1 LRRAFRADIAFT
13 DMSEDPDPRENK
25 RHPRLNPRLIGHGE
39 AEAAMIAGWASG
51 KLHHAWLIGGARG
64 IGKATLAYRFARFLF
79 ANPVPPP
86 AGAGLPGDLAVGE
99 DEPAFRHM
107 AARSLPDLLV
117 IEPSYDAKKKVVRA
131 EIGVEEA
138 RKTTEFFART
148 AVGAGWRVAIVDAA
162 DDLNPNS
169 ANALLKVIEEPP
181 QRAVFL
187 IVAHAP
193 GRLLATIRSRCRRLD
208 LPALTAEEVEEVLS
222 GLPEGKKKA
231 APKTL
236 GNAIALSGGSPG
248 RALELADSEAAKAFS
263 GFEAALAA
271 ARHRDTE
278 HINAIAASLGG
289 RASLRDYHLFA
300 SLMSDWVARRG
311 VSAAKEGRPR
321 MAQRWAE
328 AHAGIGHSLR
338 ETNTLNLD
346 RRETLLRAFFTL
358 ASIDASGRDN
368 P

>member
-1 LRRAFRADIAFT
+1 MSD
-13 DMSEDPDPRENK
+13 DKSEDPDPRQT
-25 RHPRLNPRLIGHGE
+25 RLHPRLNPRLIGHGE
-39 AEAAMIAGWASG
+39 AESALIAGWASG

-79 ANPVPPP
+79 ARPVPPP

-99 DEPAFRHM
+99 DQQAFRHM

-117 IEPSYDAKKKVVRA
+117 IEPSYDLKKKVVRA
-131 EIGVEEA
+131 EIGVDEA

-148 AVGAGWRVAIVDAA
+148 AVGGGWRVAIVDAA

-169 ANALLKVIEEPP
+169 ANALLKIIEEPP
-181 QRAVFL
+181 QRTVFL
-187 IVAHAP
+187 IVAHSP

-208 LPALTAEEVEEVLS
+208 LLPLTTGEVEAVLS
-222 GLPEGKKKA
+222 GLPDGKKKA
-231 APKTL
+231 AAKAIDT
-236 GNAIALSGGSPG
+236 AIALSSGSPG
-248 RALELADSEAAKAFS
+248 RALELAGSAAAKAFS
-263 GFEAALAA
+263 GFEAAMAA
-271 ARHRDTE
+271 ARHHDTE
-278 HINAIAASLGG
+278 QLDAIAASLGG
-289 RASLRDYHLFA
+289 RASLGDYHLFA

-311 VSAAKEGRPR
+311 VAEAKAGRPR
-321 MAQRWAE
+321 LARCWAE

-346 RRETLLRAFFTL
+346 RRETLVRAFSTL
-358 ASIDASGRDN
+358 AAIDASARDN